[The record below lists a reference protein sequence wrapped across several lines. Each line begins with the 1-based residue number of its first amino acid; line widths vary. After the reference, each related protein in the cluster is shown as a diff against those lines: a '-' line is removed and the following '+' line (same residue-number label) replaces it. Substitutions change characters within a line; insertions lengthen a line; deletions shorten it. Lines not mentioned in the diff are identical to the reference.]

1 MTGKKQQNEEMTPMG
16 CAFTFAFIGCILL
29 FSGIKVW
36 GLLAIV
42 VGGVI
47 AWLSYKTAKYEK
59 SRARK
64 NYNPVK
70 VSVSVDDNDEYEYS
84 IKGINYCG
92 IDDSMLGDFEGTA
105 RALRSNTHDPYAI
118 GIYRGNK
125 RVGFLPRGNK
135 ELHARIMANG
145 GSAGAMGYIAKAE
158 EDGHTFYYGK
168 VNIMGI

>member
-1 MTGKKQQNEEMTPMG
+1 MAGKKQQNEEMTPLG
-16 CAFTFAFIGCILL
+16 CAFTFAFVGCILL

-36 GLLAIV
+36 GLLAII
-42 VGGVI
+42 VGGII
-47 AWLSYKTAKYEK
+47 AWLSYRTAKYEK
-59 SRARK
+59 PQASK

-84 IKGINYCG
+84 IKGINFCG
-92 IDDSMLGDFEGTA
+92 IDDSMQGDFEGTA
-105 RALRSNTHDPYAI
+105 RALRSNTHDPCAI

-168 VNIMGI
+168 VNILGI

>member
-1 MTGKKQQNEEMTPMG
+1 MAGKKQQNEEMTPMG

-47 AWLSYKTAKYEK
+47 AWLSYRTKEYKKAQSY
-59 SRARK
+59 K
-64 NYNPVK
+64 NYGSVK
-70 VSVSVDDNDEYEYS
+70 VSVSVDDSKDFDYS
-84 IKGINYCG
+84 IKGINFCA

-105 RALRSNTHDPYAI
+105 KALRSNSHDPYAI

-135 ELHARIMANG
+135 ELHVRIMANG
-145 GSAGAMGYIAKAE
+145 GSTGVMGYIAKAE
-158 EDGHTFYYGK
+158 ENGGTFYYGK
-168 VNIMGI
+168 VNIMGL